1 MCWISPAFVHPC
13 LTKKSSVLLKETETS
28 QKIADMGQRIRQLE
42 DALTIFQSSVS
53 EQKHPLLDDDKLLSI
68 KFDIASSTAE
78 KDTSESPASIVD
90 TMGILSVREGEI
102 KYYGANAG
110 SEPLLGGFLHLNNVA
125 LVLIEAG
132 R

>member
-1 MCWISPAFVHPC
+1 
-13 LTKKSSVLLKETETS
+13 
-28 QKIADMGQRIRQLE
+28 MGQRIRQLE